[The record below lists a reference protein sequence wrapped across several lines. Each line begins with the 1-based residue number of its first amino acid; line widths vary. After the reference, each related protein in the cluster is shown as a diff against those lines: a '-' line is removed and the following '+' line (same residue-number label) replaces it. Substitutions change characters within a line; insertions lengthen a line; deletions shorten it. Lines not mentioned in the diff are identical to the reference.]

1 MAVKIVPKDEM
12 VNAVG
17 TKFEPSDWIDVTQ
30 DRINTFA
37 DCTEDHQFIHVDEE
51 AAKNTPFG
59 GTIAHGFLTL
69 SLLSKMIEG
78 NGIIPENTVMGLNYG
93 FDKVRFL
100 APVRSGKRVRC
111 HSEVASVD
119 RKDDNRFLVKQAVS
133 VEIEGEETP
142 ALIAEWLSMVIA
154 G

>member
-12 VNAVG
+12 VDAIG
-17 TKFEPSDWIDVTQ
+17 TKFEPSDWIEVTQ
-30 DRINTFA
+30 ERINTFA
-37 DCTEDHQFIHVDEE
+37 DCTEDHQFIHIDEE

-69 SLLSKMIEG
+69 SLLSKMVEG
-78 NGIIPENTVMGLNYG
+78 NGVMPENTVMGLNYG

-100 APVRSGKRVRC
+100 APVASGKRVRC
-111 HSEVASVD
+111 HSEVLNVD
-119 RKDDNRFLVKQAVS
+119 RKDDNRFLVKQGIS

-142 ALIAEWLSMVIA
+142 ALVAEWLSMVIA